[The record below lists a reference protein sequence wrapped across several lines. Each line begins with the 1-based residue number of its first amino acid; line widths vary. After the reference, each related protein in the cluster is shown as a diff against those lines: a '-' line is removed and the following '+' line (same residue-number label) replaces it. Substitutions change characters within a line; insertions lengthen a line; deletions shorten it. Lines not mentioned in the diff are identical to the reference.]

1 MNNILTING
10 IVYNTKKEE
19 DRRVIGNYFEKQL
32 FKYLIN
38 NGVDVKYIAENN
50 RFSLYDFIIEKDGS
64 KYIVELKSRLLSLDK
79 HNVELIST
87 NKIEAFK
94 KITKK
99 CKDTKILFIF
109 NHINSQDD
117 YDFYYYLID
126 DYDKLNDIC
135 FLNMEYPKY
144 TYELPIRYLKPL
156 NEFI

>member
-1 MNNILTING
+1 M
-10 IVYNTKKEE
+10 
-19 DRRVIGNYFEKQL
+19 
-32 FKYLIN
+32 
-38 NGVDVKYIAENN
+38 
-50 RFSLYDFIIEKDGS
+50 
-64 KYIVELKSRLLSLDK
+64 LSLDK

-99 CKDTKILFIF
+99 CKDTKVLFIF